1 MHLQKNKMR
10 IFIDAD
16 GCPVTESAI
25 NFAKQHNI
33 ECYVVC
39 DTSHEFSFS
48 YASVIT
54 VSKGKDS
61 ADYKIVNLISPGDIV
76 VTQDYGLAAM
86 CLAKNARAINQNGLI
101 YTDNNIDFLLQS
113 RHISREIRMSG
124 GRTKG
129 PHKRKDFQNEDFLR
143 SLKSLIENK

>member
-10 IFIDAD
+10 VFIDAD

-39 DTSHEFSFS
+39 DTSHEFSFN
-48 YASVIT
+48 YANIIT

-86 CLAKNARAINQNGLI
+86 VPCKECKGL
-101 YTDNNIDFLLQS
+101 
-113 RHISREIRMSG
+113 
-124 GRTKG
+124 
-129 PHKRKDFQNEDFLR
+129 
-143 SLKSLIENK
+143 

>member
-1 MHLQKNKMR
+1 M
-10 IFIDAD
+10 
-16 GCPVTESAI
+16 
-25 NFAKQHNI
+25 
-33 ECYVVC
+33 
-39 DTSHEFSFS
+39 
-48 YASVIT
+48 
-54 VSKGKDS
+54 
-61 ADYKIVNLISPGDIV
+61 

-113 RHISREIRMSG
+113 RHISREIRMFG

>member
-16 GCPVTESAI
+16 GCPVTESAVI
-25 NFAKQHNI
+25 LAEQYDI

-39 DTSHEFSFS
+39 DTSHEFSFNNEN
-48 YASVIT
+48 VIT

-61 ADYKIVNLISPGDIV
+61 VDYKIVNLILPGDIV

-86 CLAKNARAINQNGLI
+86 
-101 YTDNNIDFLLQS
+101 
-113 RHISREIRMSG
+113 
-124 GRTKG
+124 
-129 PHKRKDFQNEDFLR
+129 
-143 SLKSLIENK
+143 

>member
-1 MHLQKNKMR
+1 MR

-39 DTSHEFSFS
+39 DTSHEFSFN

-86 CLAKNARAINQNGLI
+86 CLARKGNPINQNGMI
-101 YTDNNIDFLLQS
+101 YTEHNIDGLLAS
-113 RHISREIRMSG
+113 RHTAQKIRRSG

-129 PHKRKDFQNEDFLR
+129 PSKRMAAQNEAFICQLR
-143 SLKSLIENK
+143 KLILAGLEQNK

>member
-1 MHLQKNKMR
+1 MHLLKNKMR
-10 IFIDAD
+10 VFIDAD
-16 GCPVTESAI
+16 GCPVTESAVI
-25 NFAKQHNI
+25 LAEQYDI

-39 DTSHEFSFS
+39 DTSHEFSFEN
-48 YASVIT
+48 AKVIT

-61 ADYKIVNLISPGDIV
+61 ADYKIVNLTAPGDIL
-76 VTQDYGLAAM
+76 VTQDFGLAAM
-86 CLAKNARAINQNGLI
+86 CLAKNVKALNQNGLI
-101 YTDNNIDFLLQS
+101 YTDRNIDGLLQS

-129 PHKRKDFQNEDFLR
+129 PHKRKGFQNEDFLR

>member
-16 GCPVTESAI
+16 GCPVTESAVI
-25 NFAKQHNI
+25 LAEQYDI

-39 DTSHEFSFS
+39 DTSHEFSFNNEN
-48 YASVIT
+48 VIT

-61 ADYKIVNLISPGDIV
+61 VDYKIVNLILPGDIV

-86 CLAKNARAINQNGLI
+86 CLAKNEGL
-101 YTDNNIDFLLQS
+101 
-113 RHISREIRMSG
+113 
-124 GRTKG
+124 
-129 PHKRKDFQNEDFLR
+129 
-143 SLKSLIENK
+143 

>member
-39 DTSHEFSFS
+39 DTSHEFSFN

-61 ADYKIVNLISPGDIV
+61 ASTREPSVSKAARLI
-76 VTQDYGLAAM
+76 TFF
-86 CLAKNARAINQNGLI
+86 N
-101 YTDNNIDFLLQS
+101 S
-113 RHISREIRMSG
+113 RTFPYQG
-124 GRTKG
+124 
-129 PHKRKDFQNEDFLR
+129 
-143 SLKSLIENK
+143 

>member
-1 MHLQKNKMR
+1 MR

-39 DTSHEFSFS
+39 DTSHEFSFN

-101 YTDNNIDFLLQS
+101 YTDNNIATVYKGNIIKNLIMDCQS
-113 RHISREIRMSG
+113 YAKYRPNETTG
-124 GRTKG
+124 GIFVSWR
-129 PHKRKDFQNEDFLR
+129 RKEELPMGA
-143 SLKSLIENK
+143 

>member
-1 MHLQKNKMR
+1 MR

-39 DTSHEFSFS
+39 DTSHEFSFN

-76 VTQDYGLAAM
+76 VTQGLWS
-86 CLAKNARAINQNGLI
+86 CCYVPCK
-101 YTDNNIDFLLQS
+101 
-113 RHISREIRMSG
+113 EC
-124 GRTKG
+124 KG
-129 PHKRKDFQNEDFLR
+129 YKSKRFDLY
-143 SLKSLIENK
+143 

>member
-1 MHLQKNKMR
+1 MR

-16 GCPVTESAI
+16 GCPVTESAVI
-25 NFAKQHNI
+25 LAEQYDI

-39 DTSHEFSFS
+39 DTSHEFSFNNEN
-48 YASVIT
+48 VIT

-61 ADYKIVNLISPGDIV
+61 VDYKIVNLILPGDIV

>member
-39 DTSHEFSFS
+39 DTSHEFSFN

-101 YTDNNIDFLLQS
+101 YTDNNIDFLCSQGIFLVKFVCLAV
-113 RHISREIRMSG
+113 E
-124 GRTKG
+124 
-129 PHKRKDFQNEDFLR
+129 RKDRINEKIF
-143 SLKSLIENK
+143 KMKIF

>member
-1 MHLQKNKMR
+1 MR

-39 DTSHEFSFS
+39 DTSHEFSFN

-61 ADYKIVNLISPGDIV
+61 ADY
-76 VTQDYGLAAM
+76 
-86 CLAKNARAINQNGLI
+86 
-101 YTDNNIDFLLQS
+101 
-113 RHISREIRMSG
+113 
-124 GRTKG
+124 
-129 PHKRKDFQNEDFLR
+129 
-143 SLKSLIENK
+143 

>member
-1 MHLQKNKMR
+1 MR

-39 DTSHEFSFS
+39 DTSHEFSFN

-129 PHKRKDFQNEDFLR
+129 PA
-143 SLKSLIENK
+143 

>member
-1 MHLQKNKMR
+1 MR

-39 DTSHEFSFS
+39 DTSHEFSFN

-101 YTDNNIDFLLQS
+101 YTDNNIATVYKGNIIKNLIMDCQS
-113 RHISREIRMSG
+113 YTKYRPNETTG
-124 GRTKG
+124 GIFVSWR
-129 PHKRKDFQNEDFLR
+129 RKEELPMGA
-143 SLKSLIENK
+143 

>member
-1 MHLQKNKMR
+1 MR

-39 DTSHEFSFS
+39 DTSHEFSFN

-86 CLAKNARAINQNGLI
+86 CLQRMQGL
-101 YTDNNIDFLLQS
+101 
-113 RHISREIRMSG
+113 
-124 GRTKG
+124 
-129 PHKRKDFQNEDFLR
+129 
-143 SLKSLIENK
+143 

>member
-1 MHLQKNKMR
+1 MHLQKNKMH

-39 DTSHEFSFS
+39 DTSHEFSFN
-48 YASVIT
+48 YANIIT

-61 ADYKIVNLISPGDIV
+61 ADYK
-76 VTQDYGLAAM
+76 
-86 CLAKNARAINQNGLI
+86 
-101 YTDNNIDFLLQS
+101 
-113 RHISREIRMSG
+113 
-124 GRTKG
+124 
-129 PHKRKDFQNEDFLR
+129 
-143 SLKSLIENK
+143 

>member
-1 MHLQKNKMR
+1 MR

-25 NFAKQHNI
+25 NFAKQ
-33 ECYVVC
+33 
-39 DTSHEFSFS
+39 
-48 YASVIT
+48 
-54 VSKGKDS
+54 
-61 ADYKIVNLISPGDIV
+61 L
-76 VTQDYGLAAM
+76 
-86 CLAKNARAINQNGLI
+86 
-101 YTDNNIDFLLQS
+101 
-113 RHISREIRMSG
+113 SREIRMSG